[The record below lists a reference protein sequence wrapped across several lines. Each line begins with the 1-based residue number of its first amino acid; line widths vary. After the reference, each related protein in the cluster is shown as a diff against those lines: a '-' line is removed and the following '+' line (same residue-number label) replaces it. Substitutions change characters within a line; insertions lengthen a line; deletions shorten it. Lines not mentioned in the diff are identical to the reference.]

1 MKAVGTLRFRLTA
14 LYLAFFSLL
23 FILFSVF
30 LYSLLGTSLRS
41 RLDETLISEANTAA
55 VMFQDE
61 LQEMKGNVE
70 LAASETVAGVRFRGL
85 VAVAEGGR
93 LLASTGPFPPDEL
106 QRIVAGA
113 EGETVLVYYGAAD
126 KCIGVATANFEELVD
141 EARKAGVTK

>member
-1 MKAVGTLRFRLTA
+1 MVACHRLPHHKTPGRGCLRHGSLCVHPQPGKMKVVGTLRFRLTA

-61 LQEMKGNVE
+61 LQEIKGNTE

-85 VAVAEGGR
+85 VA
-93 LLASTGPFPPDEL
+93 
-106 QRIVAGA
+106 
-113 EGETVLVYYGAAD
+113 
-126 KCIGVATANFEELVD
+126 
-141 EARKAGVTK
+141 